1 MRVDSHQHFWIYND
15 RDYGWMADDAAAIRR
30 DFLPEDF
37 VAVSAASGITRSV
50 AVQARQTLAET
61 EWLFSLAETSP
72 IIGGV
77 VGWVDLRSGSVE
89 GDLERLSANAQ
100 LKGVRHVVHD
110 EPDDDFILGNAF
122 RRGIGLL
129 RRFSLTYDIL
139 IFSRHLER
147 TARFVRLFPDQ
158 LFVVD
163 HIGKPAI
170 RDGEFDRWRAALA
183 EVAAAPNVFCK
194 LSGMVSEAAS
204 HRWTAETFRPYIDTV
219 IELFGP
225 ERVMFGSDWP
235 VCTLESDYAH
245 IYRIVSRAIE
255 ELSADEQGAI
265 LGGSAERF
273 YRLKSDAD

>member
-1 MRVDSHQHFWIYND
+1 MRVDAHQHFWIYND

-30 DFLPEDF
+30 DFLPQDF
-37 VAVSAASGITRSV
+37 VAASAASGIMRSV

-61 EWLFSLAETSP
+61 EWLLSLAESSP

-89 GDLERLSANAQ
+89 GDLERLAANER

-129 RRFSLTYDIL
+129 GRFSLTYDIL
-139 IFSRHLER
+139 IFSRQLEP
-147 TARFVRLFPDQ
+147 TARFVRLFPEQ

-170 RDGEFDRWRAALA
+170 RDGEFERWRKALA
-183 EVAAAPNVFCK
+183 PVAAAPNVFCK
-194 LSGMVSEAAS
+194 LSGMVTEAAS
-204 HRWTAETFRPYIDTV
+204 HRWTADTFRPYIDTV

-245 IYRIVSRAIE
+245 VCRIVGDAIAA
-255 ELSADEQGAI
+255 LSASEQEAI
-265 LGGSAERF
+265 LGGTAERF
-273 YRLKSDAD
+273 YRL